1 MNQII
6 IQTKCFSEGSTKPD
20 GGGKL
25 DGHKQKENHKINV
38 RTIWTHCRTPFSSN
52 DGEECSLDFNDA
64 AAH

>member
-38 RTIWTHCRTPFSSN
+38 RTI
-52 DGEECSLDFNDA
+52 
-64 AAH
+64 